1 MEFINLTNEN
11 KVAHITLNRPPA
23 NAVASDVLRE
33 LSEAFTQIEE
43 DPNTKVILI
52 SGEGRFF
59 SAGADIKEFTT
70 VSTEEGFADLGS
82 YGQQLFDKME
92 AFSKPIVAAIH
103 GAALGGGLEL
113 AMACHIRFVTAD
125 AKLGLPELQLG
136 LVPGFAGTQRL
147 PALVGKAKAAEM
159 LLTSEPISGRE
170 AVELGLAN
178 QVVSEEELLPK
189 AKEFAEKIAK
199 KSAVAVSYALK
210 LLTYSKTEKFDE
222 GVLKER
228 EFFGK
233 AFASED
239 GQEGI
244 QAFIEKRQPNFQDK

>member
-1 MEFINLTNEN
+1 MEYIKISNEN

-33 LSEAFTQIEE
+33 LSEAFTQFED

-70 VSTEEGFADLGS
+70 VSTEEGFADLGR
-82 YGQQLFDKME
+82 YGQELFDKME
-92 AFSKPIVAAIH
+92 AFSKPIIAAIH

-113 AMACHIRFVTAD
+113 AMACHIRYVTKD

-159 LLTSEPISGRE
+159 LLTSEPISGSN
-170 AVELGLAN
+170 AVEFGLAN
-178 QVVSEEELLPK
+178 QAFSEEELLPK
-189 AKEFAEKIAK
+189 AKELAEKIAK
-199 KSAVAVSYALK
+199 KSAVAVTYALK
-210 LLTYSKTEKFDE
+210 LLTYSQNEKFDE
-222 GVLKER
+222 GVQKER
-228 EFFGK
+228 EYFGK

>member
-1 MEFINLTNEN
+1 MEFIKISNEN

-33 LSEAFTQIEE
+33 LSEAFTQFED

-70 VSTEEGFADLGS
+70 VSTEEGFADLGR
-82 YGQQLFDKME
+82 YGQELFDKME
-92 AFSKPIVAAIH
+92 AFSKPIIAAIH

-113 AMACHIRFVTAD
+113 AMACHIRYVTKD

-159 LLTSEPISGRE
+159 LLTSEPISGSN
-170 AVELGLAN
+170 AVEFGLAN
-178 QVVSEEELLPK
+178 QAFSEEELLPK
-189 AKEFAEKIAK
+189 AKELAEKIAK
-199 KSAVAVSYALK
+199 KSAVAVTYALK
-210 LLTYSKTEKFDE
+210 LLTYSQNEKFDE
-222 GVLKER
+222 GVQKER
-228 EFFGK
+228 EYFGK

>member
-1 MEFINLTNEN
+1 MEFIKISNEN

-33 LSEAFTQIEE
+33 LSEAFTQFED

-70 VSTEEGFADLGS
+70 VSTEEGFADLGR
-82 YGQQLFDKME
+82 YGQELFDKME
-92 AFSKPIVAAIH
+92 AFSKPIIAAIH

-113 AMACHIRFVTAD
+113 AMACHIRYVTKD

-159 LLTSEPISGRE
+159 LLTSEPISGSN
-170 AVELGLAN
+170 AVEFGLAN
-178 QVVSEEELLPK
+178 QAFSEEELLPK
-189 AKEFAEKIAK
+189 AKELAEKIAK

-210 LLTYSKTEKFDE
+210 LLTYSQNEKFDE
-222 GVLKER
+222 GVQKER
-228 EFFGK
+228 EYFGK